1 MYIKYLISFLLIF
14 TFFTNCK
21 QDKPETVISKP
32 ETAISTP
39 SRKENVNLPW
49 AKFVENYPKEI
60 KTAEGIYTA
69 MVQNGL
75 KENSLTPMNFTFVS
89 DEQVK
94 LERLSAFMGSHYPYT
109 LEKTRKNGDIWELS
123 GQTNKIPI
131 TSENLKY
138 WALDMYIRGS
148 EYDAIFDTYNGL
160 VGKEGQIFPLLVD
173 SVQSYY
179 AKKAMICYEKGDI
192 SGTIINFNL
201 DMLIFPN
208 NPNTFYKLAVA
219 KNDLY
224 AWKEALN
231 DYTTA
236 LTRAPDFISALNNR
250 GTLLDE
256 HGNPAAAID
265 DFNKIL
271 TIPKATAKDKMQAY
285 FNRGNTKF
293 NAKDKK
299 GACEDFKIAMDMGM
313 KEAEARL
320 KEDCK

>member
-1 MYIKYLISFLLIF
+1 MHAKILIF
-14 TFFTNCK
+14 PLVVLIFTNCK
-21 QDKPETVISKP
+21 QDKPETVIPKP

-69 MVQNGL
+69 MAQNGL
-75 KENSLTPMNFTFVS
+75 KENSLIPMNFTFVS
-89 DEQVK
+89 DKQEK
-94 LERLSAFMGSHYPYT
+94 LEKLSAFMALHYPYT
-109 LEKTRKNGDIWELS
+109 LEKPKKNGEDWELN

-160 VGKEGQIFPLLVD
+160 VGKEGQLFPLLVD
-173 SVQSYY
+173 SVQRHY
-179 AKKAMICYEKGDI
+179 AHKGLACYEKGDI
-192 SGTIINFNL
+192 SGSIINFNL
-201 DMLIFPN
+201 DMIIAPN
-208 NPNTFYKLAVA
+208 NPSTFYKLAVA

-231 DYTTA
+231 DYSTA
-236 LTRAPDFISALNNR
+236 LTLAPDFISALNNR
-250 GTLLDE
+250 GNLWDE
-256 HGNPAAAID
+256 HGNYVAAIE

-293 NAKDKK
+293 NSKDKK
-299 GACEDFKIAMDMGM
+299 GACEDFKIALDMGYQG
-313 KEAEARL
+313 AEVRL